1 MLRFSTERGGIF
13 FRGAESKRAKYLY
26 RLCQLSAARAPFRS
40 DVQKNNAKA
49 ITQGGGIPSVRAFDT
64 IPESATRP
72 STRRATVRAIIMF
85 FPFFLG
91 KAGNGEATLVPF
103 CMRHGRDLHT
113 CTRVPLCRTLI
124 FL

>member
-49 ITQGGGIPSVRAFDT
+49 ITQGGGIPSVRAFDDSRIRDASEHSSRDRT
-64 IPESATRP
+64 RDYYVFSFFPGKSWERRSYTCAVLHATRP
-72 STRRATVRAIIMF
+72 
-85 FPFFLG
+85 
-91 KAGNGEATLVPF
+91 
-103 CMRHGRDLHT
+103 
-113 CTRVPLCRTLI
+113 
-124 FL
+124 